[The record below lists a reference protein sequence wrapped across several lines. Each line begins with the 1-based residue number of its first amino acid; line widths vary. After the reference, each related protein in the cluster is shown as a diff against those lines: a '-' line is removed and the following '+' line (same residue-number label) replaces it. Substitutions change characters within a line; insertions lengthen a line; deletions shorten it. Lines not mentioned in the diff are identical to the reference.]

1 MCVGGGGGEL
11 APCFHFAAV
20 VFCLNRAA
28 APRSVPGCALRAQK
42 ASYVTLGTRVPRSL
56 GAGLTQIAS
65 RDTRDGDARAHSAHI
80 SARRVLYALHVTLGD
95 VSANPN
101 PRKLSGPA
109 LALSVRES
117 PRLTLTLTLTLT
129 SPNSNPRY
137 SRIPAN
143 PPAAAP
149 VNPSPGGSR

>member
-1 MCVGGGGGEL
+1 MGVRISAVFPSRAGG
-11 APCFHFAAV
+11 
-20 VFCLNRAA
+20 FCLNRAA
-28 APRSVPGCALRAQK
+28 APRSVPGCALRAQT
-42 ASYVTLGTRVPRSL
+42 ASHVTLGTRVPRSL

-137 SRIPAN
+137 TAVFRPTPQLL
-143 PPAAAP
+143 PP
-149 VNPSPGGSR
+149 